1 MAHACSIETG
11 MRRRSKERGV
21 PPFIN
26 SAKPSL
32 RECHM
37 KLGIELPLAEPGE
50 HESDHLRK
58 QQTRI
63 FEVGYVGRPQW

>member
-21 PPFIN
+21 PAYIN

-32 RECHM
+32 REYHM
-37 KLGIELPLAEPGE
+37 KLRVELAPARTTASVSSMGLPLAEPNE
-50 HESDHLRK
+50 
-58 QQTRI
+58 
-63 FEVGYVGRPQW
+63 

>member
-21 PPFIN
+21 PAYIN

-32 RECHM
+32 REYHM
-37 KLGIELPLAEPGE
+37 KLRIELPLAERNE
-50 HESDHLRK
+50 
-58 QQTRI
+58 
-63 FEVGYVGRPQW
+63 